1 MRYDVIV
8 AGAGPG
14 GSTAARECASR
25 GLSVLMLDKSDF
37 PRDKPCGGGVSIRAA
52 GELPFDVTPVV
63 ERVIYRAYVTERQSR
78 GYVQDSPEK
87 ITYLTQRS
95 RLDAFLVERA
105 IDAGVTFR
113 QREPVRAVERRQSH
127 VVVRTTDTSYEGS
140 TLVAADGANG
150 NTARLAGVDVSL
162 QHGLALEGNVT
173 PAGGVPAKWQDA
185 MGLDFGDPPGGYGWI
200 FPKEDHLNIGLGG
213 WRHVGPSLRERLF
226 QLVRFYGF
234 ETEQV
239 WGLRGFHLPI
249 RRNGSPLVDGN
260 VLLVGDAAGLIDTL
274 TGEGIYAALHSGR
287 KAAKH
292 ISAYLNQEAPD
303 LEGYRRELE
312 HGLLLELRVSG
323 QFNDIFN
330 LWPGLF
336 LGVDRRTSI
345 LWKAVV
351 LLFRGERTYLYG
363 ARNLGSLMSAA
374 EFISDLI
381 RVAPSLRRIA
391 GLRDPEPPGRFFRR
405 WAQTPGTNV

>member
-25 GLSVLMLDKSDF
+25 GLSVLMLDKSEF

-63 ERVIYRAYVTERQSR
+63 ERVIYRAYLTERQSR

-95 RLDAFLVERA
+95 RLDGFLVECA
-105 IDAGVTFR
+105 IDSGVTFR

-127 VVVRTTDTSYEGS
+127 VVVRTTDASYEGS

-185 MGLDFGDPPGGYGWI
+185 MGLDFGAPPRRI
-200 FPKEDHLNIGLGG
+200 RVDLPKE
-213 WRHVGPSLRERLF
+213 GPLEHR
-226 QLVRFYGF
+226 
-234 ETEQV
+234 
-239 WGLRGFHLPI
+239 
-249 RRNGSPLVDGN
+249 
-260 VLLVGDAAGLIDTL
+260 
-274 TGEGIYAALHSGR
+274 SGR
-287 KAAKH
+287 V
-292 ISAYLNQEAPD
+292 EARGP
-303 LEGYRRELE
+303 ESQRA
-312 HGLLLELRVSG
+312 S
-323 QFNDIFN
+323 F
-330 LWPGLF
+330 P
-336 LGVDRRTSI
+336 
-345 LWKAVV
+345 ACPV
-351 LLFRGERTYLYG
+351 L
-363 ARNLGSLMSAA
+363 
-374 EFISDLI
+374 
-381 RVAPSLRRIA
+381 
-391 GLRDPEPPGRFFRR
+391 
-405 WAQTPGTNV
+405 